1 MFDALGNQNQ
11 MPQQQVN
18 PVQQIKN
25 DPVDFLRQAGYNI
38 PNGIDTS
45 NPMAIINSL
54 MQTGQIGNGR
64 YQQVM
69 QMVGRMGR
77 R

>member
-1 MFDALGNQNQ
+1 MFDALGNQGQ
-11 MPQQQVN
+11 MPQQQASL
-18 PVQQIKN
+18 VQQIKS
-25 DPVDFLRQAGYNI
+25 DPIDFLQKAGFNI
-38 PNGIDTS
+38 PNGVDTS

-64 YQQVM
+64 YQQAM
-69 QMVGRMGR
+69 RMLNR

>member
-1 MFDALGNQNQ
+1 MFDTLGNQRQ
-11 MPQQQVN
+11 MPQQQAS
-18 PVQQIKN
+18 PIQQIKSN
-25 DPVDFLRQAGYNI
+25 PTDFLQKAGFNI
-38 PNGIDTS
+38 PNGVDTS

-69 QMVGRMGR
+69 RMLNR

>member
-1 MFDALGNQNQ
+1 MFDTLGNQGQ
-11 MPQQQVN
+11 MPQQQAN
-18 PVQQIKN
+18 LVQQIKN
-25 DPVDFLRQAGYNI
+25 DPADFLGHAGYNI

-69 QMVGRMGR
+69 RMLGR

>member
-1 MFDALGNQNQ
+1 MFDTLGNQNK

-18 PVQQIKN
+18 PVQQIKSN
-25 DPVDFLRQAGYNI
+25 PIDFLQKAGFNI
-38 PNGIDTS
+38 PNGVDTS

-69 QMVGRMGR
+69 RMLNR

>member
-54 MQTGQIGNGR
+54 MQSGQIGNGR

-69 QMVGRMGR
+69 QMMSRMGR